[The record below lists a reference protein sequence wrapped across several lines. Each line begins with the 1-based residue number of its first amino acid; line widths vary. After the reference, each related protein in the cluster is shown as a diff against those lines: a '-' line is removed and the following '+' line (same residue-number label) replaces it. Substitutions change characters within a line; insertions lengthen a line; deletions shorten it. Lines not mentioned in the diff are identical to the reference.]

1 LDRAL
6 APLPR
11 WSPDLNPPAFPSR
24 LHGPLGRLAM
34 AAVEV
39 VGPQAVRERLR
50 QAGAGRLPDDQVDEL
65 GAEIDLLAEL
75 LASGR

>member
-1 LDRAL
+1 
-6 APLPR
+6 
-11 WSPDLNPPAFPSR
+11 
-24 LHGPLGRLAM
+24 M